1 MNTEPLIQLIQIV
14 SESNL
19 TEFHYEEKDM
29 KLIMKRNEIIH
40 ISDSHVDGTAHPV
53 VNVKQESLESAA
65 ASNGSEEKLITSPL
79 VGIFYSAPAE
89 DAAPYV
95 QIGETVKKGQTIAIV
110 EAMKLLN
117 EIESEFDGIIKEI
130 FVKNGQAVEYGQ
142 PLFSI
147 E

>member
-1 MNTEPLIQLIQIV
+1 MNTDPLIQLIQIV

-29 KLIMKRNEIIH
+29 KLILKRNEIIH

-110 EAMKLLN
+110 EAMKLMN
-117 EIESEFDGIIKEI
+117 EIESEFDGRIKEI